1 MKTWQTNGVLLR
13 NRQIFQAIV
22 GQISPSY
29 VFGRSGCGI
38 IVAVMVVAVMVI
50 VAVIV
55 ALHLANASATRLPHS
70 QKTDAATAAKDT
82 LVIRTVHL
90 LGCWAADCRMTFVCQ

>member
-1 MKTWQTNGVLLR
+1 
-13 NRQIFQAIV
+13 
-22 GQISPSY
+22 
-29 VFGRSGCGI
+29 
-38 IVAVMVVAVMVI
+38 MVVAVMVI

-90 LGCWAADCRMTFVCQ
+90 LGC